1 MRKLLITYLLIFPFN
16 DSISQNIENE
26 LIRILSVFPKCEVD
40 KVLPDDHYE
49 EVQASILNLIFNFG
63 LSSNEVIYPWCYKK
77 HEFGYSLI
85 YQTIPPS
92 GETTYVSLVVVDYN
106 RYKIAQEFF
115 GERYSYNRD
124 ETTNSLNFKF
134 VNDTILEVQCDVMDF
149 TFSELLDTKYTYY
162 LIGRNGIATLSG
174 SDLISKNRT
183 YPKSSLK
190 LLTKKE
196 IGELTKS
203 ELDVMRNEIFADHGY
218 IFKTDKWK
226 DYFSKREWYSPRYEN
241 VNDSLSTIENY
252 NIQLI
257 LELSKK

>member
-1 MRKLLITYLLIFPFN
+1 MRKLLFTYLLIIPFN
-16 DSISQNIENE
+16 YSISQNIDNE
-26 LIRILSVFPKCEVD
+26 LIKILSVFPKCEVD
-40 KVLPDDHYE
+40 EVFPDDPFE
-49 EVQASILNLIFNFG
+49 EVQASILNPIFNFG
-63 LSSNEVIYPWCYKK
+63 LSSKEVIYPWCYKK

-92 GETTYVSLVVVDYN
+92 GETNYVSLVVVDN
-106 RYKIAQEFF
+106 RYKIAKEFF

-124 ETTNSLNFKF
+124 EPTNSLNFKF

-162 LIGRNGIATLSG
+162 LIGTSGITTLTG

-183 YPKSSLK
+183 YTKSSQK

-196 IGELTKS
+196 ISDLTKS
-203 ELDVMRNEIFADHGY
+203 ERDVMRNEIFADHGY

-226 DYFSKREWYSPRYEN
+226 DHFSKQEWYSPRYEN

>member
-1 MRKLLITYLLIFPFN
+1 MKKLLFTFLLILPFN
-16 DSISQNIENE
+16 TSISQNIDKE
-26 LIRILSVFPKCEVD
+26 IIKILSVFPKCEVD
-40 KVLPDDHYE
+40 KVFPDDPYE
-49 EVQASILNLIFNFG
+49 EVQASTLNPIFNFG
-63 LSSNEVIYPWCYKK
+63 LSSNEVIYPWCFKK
-77 HEFGYSLI
+77 HEFGYSLF

-92 GETTYVSLVVVDYN
+92 GETTYVSLVVVDNN
-106 RYKIAQEFF
+106 RYKIAKEFF
-115 GERYSYNRD
+115 GERYSYNLD

-149 TFSELLDTKYTYY
+149 TFSELLDNKYTYY
-162 LIGRNGIATLSG
+162 LIEKTGITTLTG
-174 SDLISKNRT
+174 SDLISRNRT

-196 IGELTKS
+196 IGDLTKS

-226 DYFSKREWYSPRYEN
+226 DYFSKQEWYSPRYEN

-252 NIQLI
+252 NIEFDSEI
-257 LELSKK
+257 K